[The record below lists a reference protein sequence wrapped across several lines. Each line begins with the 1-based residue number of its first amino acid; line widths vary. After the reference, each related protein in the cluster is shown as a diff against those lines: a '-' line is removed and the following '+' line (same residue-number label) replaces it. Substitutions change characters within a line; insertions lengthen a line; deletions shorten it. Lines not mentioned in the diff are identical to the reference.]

1 MCTRMLSYFGKI
13 HGYYYLRQLIK
24 HLVEAMSTAPSECQY
39 ELDPARVGKEMAAE
53 NTETIKRV
61 ATAFLEM
68 IQGSV
73 PALPS

>member
-24 HLVEAMSTAPSECQY
+24 HLVATMSTAPPECQY
-39 ELDPARVGKEMAAE
+39 EMDPMRVGAEMAAE

-61 ATAFLEM
+61 ASAFLDM